1 MEVNLNELGLILH
14 GLYMSDYF
22 KSEDLEEAIEQMIE
36 DVDTTV
42 SIKKD
47 RS

>member
-1 MEVNLNELGLILH
+1 MEINVSELGLILH

-22 KSEDLEEAIEQMIE
+22 KSEDLEEAIEQMIK
-36 DVDTTV
+36 DSDTTV

-47 RS
+47 HN